1 MDLGCEPTD
10 EERGVQETQRWVLLA
25 LIPRSWVTGWS
36 LGLGERR
43 MKSRSR
49 RESGSKQN
57 GKEAE

>member
-25 LIPRSWVTGWS
+25 LIPRSWATGWS
-36 LGLGERR
+36 LGLGEKR
-43 MKSRSR
+43 MTSRSR
-49 RESGSKQN
+49 REPGSKQN